1 MSTAMRKSSTPAMEN
16 AGSVMP
22 SASSTGFPAIPITR
36 ITTAPSAVPLPC
48 LDREG
53 PSGV

>member
-22 SASSTGFPAIPITR
+22 SASSTGFPAIPHHQEHDC
-36 ITTAPSAVPLPC
+36 AVGGAAAVP
-48 LDREG
+48 
-53 PSGV
+53 